1 MFITPASLA
10 CGVSVQ
16 VSRVYRPQN
25 YLGWAL
31 VIAGF
36 GILSI
41 LDVDSSKAQYICCQI
56 VVGVGLGIVWISTQ
70 FPILAPLPFSN
81 NALALAFFTFVRSL
95 SQVSLAV
102 FSKID
107 NPRPTVA
114 HNRSPTMLDVRRSH
128 RWHNST
134 KLPQPQ
140 TTRLLHPHTPRRRIL
155 CLLRHPFHR
164 YSSRTNTYRGP
175 RSVCGKYQAT
185 VGGDDWDIGL
195 RFD

>member
-1 MFITPASLA
+1 MPTFTPDYLPVYFQAVKGASPVRSGVDILGMAMFITPASLL

-16 VSRVYRPQN
+16 VFRVYRPQN

-41 LDVDSSKAQYICCQI
+41 LDADSSKAQYVCCQI

-95 SQVSLAV
+95 SQVRSSLEHI
-102 FSKID
+102 FF
-107 NPRPTVA
+107 T
-114 HNRSPTMLDVRRSH
+114 
-128 RWHNST
+128 
-134 KLPQPQ
+134 
-140 TTRLLHPHTPRRRIL
+140 
-155 CLLRHPFHR
+155 
-164 YSSRTNTYRGP
+164 
-175 RSVCGKYQAT
+175 
-185 VGGDDWDIGL
+185 
-195 RFD
+195 